1 MPGNAPSRVVL
12 SSVGTKWNNVL
23 VEQHRI
29 PSSEMADLMYKQH
42 VIAIN
47 VGHSITCEYKKEG
60 QFRRFFK
67 VRGALSF
74 SPSQQPFSGPLQLE
88 RGVFANLL
96 FLTLDTV
103 FVSRVAEGLEL
114 DSDRIELVEQR
125 RGPTLHFTTSL
136 RRCGPESRAPLP
148 WTGCMERHYQQR
160 SPFTSYANMAPQ
172 Y

>member
-1 MPGNAPSRVVL
+1 
-12 SSVGTKWNNVL
+12 

-29 PSSEMADLMYKQH
+29 PSSELADLMYKQH

-74 SPSQQPFSGPLQLE
+74 SPSQQPFSGRLQLE

-103 FVSRVAEGLEL
+103 FVSRVAEEMEV
-114 DSDRIELVEQR
+114 DADRIELIEQR

-136 RRCGPESRAPLP
+136 RRCGPESRAALPL
-148 WTGCMERHYQQR
+148 TACMERDYQQR
-160 SPFTSYANMAPQ
+160 SPLISYANMARQ